1 MRSYRTVSCK
11 ESHLRI
17 ASECFEAA
25 AAAVHQHR
33 ALLEAYIAR
42 HPQFRTSL
50 IPVGLLPDAPEI
62 VQRMHRAAARAG
74 VGPMAAVAG
83 VIAQMAA
90 EAALAAGAREAIVE
104 NGGDTYLVSPAAVTV
119 ALYAGTTPL
128 AGHLAF
134 HVTPDQMPLSICS
147 SSGRMGHSLSLG
159 DCDLATVV
167 SLDAGLADAAATRA
181 GNLVCASRDLQGACE
196 QIAAIAGVSGVLLVK
211 DGRLGLAG
219 SLPALVR
226 NRDPQTRA
234 KITRDERSGPVP

>member
-11 ESHLRI
+11 QSHLRI

-25 AAAVHQHR
+25 AAAVRRQR
-33 ALLEAYIAR
+33 TLLEAYIAR
-42 HPQFRTSL
+42 QPEFRTSL

-62 VQRMHRAAARAG
+62 AQRMHRAASRAG

-83 VIAQMAA
+83 AIAQMAA

-104 NGGDTYLVSPAAVTV
+104 NGGDTYLVSPEEVTV
-119 ALYAGTTPL
+119 ALYAGVTAL
-128 AGHLAF
+128 AGQLAF
-134 HVTPDQMPLSICS
+134 RVSPEEMPLSICS

-167 SLDAGLADAAATRA
+167 SADASLADAVATRA
-181 GNLVCASRDLQGACE
+181 GNLVRTAADLQLAG
-196 QIAAIAGVSGVLLVK
+196 QQLVAIEGVTGVVLVR
-211 DGRLGLAG
+211 DGRVALAG
-219 SLPALVR
+219 RLPELVR
-226 NRDPQTRA
+226 NRDPHTRQ